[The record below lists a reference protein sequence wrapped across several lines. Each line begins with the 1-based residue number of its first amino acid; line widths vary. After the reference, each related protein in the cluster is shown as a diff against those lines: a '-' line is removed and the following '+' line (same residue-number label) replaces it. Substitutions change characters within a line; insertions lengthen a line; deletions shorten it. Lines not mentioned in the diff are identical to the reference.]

1 MGASVGLWN
10 AARMPFVPMRDS
22 ARLYV
27 RVIGRGQPVLML
39 PGLGMV
45 SRHWLAFVLPHAH
58 RFRFY
63 MPDFR
68 GHGRS
73 RHAQVTQADVF
84 QSHTD
89 DVQDVIA
96 HFGLSD
102 FVLAG
107 LSLGA
112 TTALHLQRETG
123 FAGVRAYLHIDQSPN
138 VLNGPGWDHG
148 LGGTRQGEL
157 FQHMAEARVLLAQHP
172 DARYFHELPLAT
184 RELLAAAVGQ
194 LLAVLGTPPKRAA
207 LIGRALPR
215 LPGSVAKRV
224 PLLRLDDMRTYLN
237 AYSGG
242 GHDYR
247 PTLDRGDVPVTL
259 MMGMKSPLYAPAGQE
274 LVASRARRGRVVR
287 FERSG
292 HVPLMDEPL
301 RFQREFGR
309 FLRETL

>member
-1 MGASVGLWN
+1 
-10 AARMPFVPMRDS
+10 MPFVPMRDS
-22 ARLYV
+22 ASLYV

-39 PGLGMV
+39 PGLGMA
-45 SRHWLAFVLPHAH
+45 SHHWLAFVLPHAR

-73 RHAQVTQADVF
+73 RQARVTQTDVF
-84 QSHTD
+84 QSHAE

-107 LSLGA
+107 VSLGA

-148 LGGTRQGEL
+148 LGGARQGEL
-157 FQHMAEARVLLAQHP
+157 FQHMRDARALLAQHP
-172 DARYFHELPLAT
+172 HAAYFHELPVSAREPLASA
-184 RELLAAAVGQ
+184 LAD
-194 LLAVLGTPPKRAA
+194 LLAVLGTPPQRAA
-207 LIGRALPR
+207 LLRRALVR
-215 LPGSVAKRV
+215 LPGSVARRV

-247 PTLDRGDVPVTL
+247 PTLDRGDAPVTL
-259 MMGMKSPLYAPAGQE
+259 MVGMKSPLYASAGQE
-274 LVASRARRGRVVR
+274 LVATRARQGRVVR